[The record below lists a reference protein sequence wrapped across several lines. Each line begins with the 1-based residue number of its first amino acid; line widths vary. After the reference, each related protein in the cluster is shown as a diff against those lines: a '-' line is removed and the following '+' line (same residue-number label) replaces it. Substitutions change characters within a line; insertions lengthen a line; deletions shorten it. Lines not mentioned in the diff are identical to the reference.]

1 MSEDDEEDYINYWNP
16 YREFS
21 AYQLNH
27 YTHYV
32 LCTIN
37 ISVYQLQQKAP
48 TPRCV
53 PCRDPVSVNVVTRS
67 RNNARMF
74 IERSTAAHLWRG
86 VSYYINR

>member
-16 YREFS
+16 YREYS
-21 AYQLNH
+21 AYQVNH
-27 YTHYV
+27 AVYCYTNIYCVIV

-53 PCRDPVSVNVVTRS
+53 TCRDPVSVNVLIRS
-67 RNNARMF
+67 HNNASMF
-74 IERSTAAHLWRG
+74 IERSTTAHLW
-86 VSYYINR
+86 